1 MIFDIQRFSTH
12 DGPGIRTV
20 VFFKGCPLS
29 CYWCQNPE
37 SQSFNRELMYVSR
50 NCISCGTCL
59 RANNG
64 GAVHSN
70 PSGGISIARD
80 VEPPLELA
88 TVCPTMALRLV
99 GKEMSVDDIIAE
111 VVKDNCFFVTSGGGL
126 TLSGGEPLAQ
136 LNFAVQLIEAALRKG
151 LDIAIESSLAVP
163 LAYVKHVT
171 PFPVHWLADL
181 KHTDSTAFRNAT
193 GGDVRMVLQ
202 NFRYLASISADL
214 IIRVPVIPGFNDNED
229 AMRAIF
235 KFAAEIYARGEMN
248 RRLDLLPY
256 HDLAI
261 GKYESLGR
269 SYAIQPGTRVPENQ
283 MKLFAEMGQTLGL
296 EITIGG

>member
-29 CYWCQNPE
+29 CYWCENPE
-37 SQSFNRELMYVSR
+37 SQSFNRELMYISR

-59 RANNG
+59 RADNG

-70 PSGGISIARD
+70 PAGGISIDRD
-80 VEPPLELA
+80 VEPPSELA
-88 TVCPTMALRLV
+88 TVCPTLALRLA
-99 GKEMSVDDIIAE
+99 GKEMSVEDIIAE
-111 VVKDNCFFVTSGGGL
+111 VAKDKCFFATSGGGL

-136 LNFAVQLIEAALRKG
+136 IDFAIRLIEAAVEEG

-163 LAYVKHVT
+163 LAHVKRAAA
-171 PFPVHWLADL
+171 FPVLWLADL
-181 KHTDSTAFRNAT
+181 KHTESAAFRNAT
-193 GGDVRMVLQ
+193 GGDVSMVLSNLQ
-202 NFRYLASISADL
+202 YLASIGADMV
-214 IIRVPVIPGFNDNED
+214 IRVPIIPGFNDDENV
-229 AMRAIF
+229 MRGIF
-235 KFAAEIYARGEMN
+235 QFVAELRAPRDT
-248 RRLDLLPY
+248 RRRVDLLPY

-261 GKYESLGR
+261 GKYASLGR
-269 SYAIQPGTRVPENQ
+269 SYAIQPGTRVPESQ
-283 MKLFAEMGQTLGL
+283 MKLFAGMGQALGF